1 MFERPTGSENQFL
14 VRSLQVCRG
23 RHKKRVTKCQI
34 DKLKNNK

>member
-1 MFERPTGSENQFL
+1 MFERPTGSKNQFL
-14 VRSLQVCRG
+14 VRALQACRG